1 MCKPGTSINLL
12 RRKLDILMPKIPSI
26 NRILRWPRPKE
37 VAACKRQKR
46 DYRQPLVKTK
56 ETNEKRRKTQRFAC
70 PFRLQTLKKR
80 KPRTHL
86 SDKYIY
92 IYISATNARKNKYR
106 CCDFIFFHF
115 DEFLPRVP
123 FLDLVKRVGNF
134 LPTTQFGCFPCL
146 AD

>member
-70 PFRLQTLKKR
+70 PFRLQTLKK
-80 KPRTHL
+80 
-86 SDKYIY
+86 
-92 IYISATNARKNKYR
+92 
-106 CCDFIFFHF
+106 
-115 DEFLPRVP
+115 
-123 FLDLVKRVGNF
+123 
-134 LPTTQFGCFPCL
+134 
-146 AD
+146 

>member
-70 PFRLQTLKKR
+70 PFRLQTLKKWSFVCGKTALLFLEEAANPPIR
-80 KPRTHL
+80 QI
-86 SDKYIY
+86 YIY
-92 IYISATNARKNKYR
+92 IYIYIHIHISATNARKNKYR
-106 CCDFIFFHF
+106 CCDFIFSILMSSCH
-115 DEFLPRVP
+115 
-123 FLDLVKRVGNF
+123 
-134 LPTTQFGCFPCL
+134 
-146 AD
+146 ASHSWI